1 MRSGHPRPF
10 PVGCGDKSRPVV
22 FRAQSA
28 GAPESGGAECR
39 SGRLRYVTDRDRSC
53 SRAPKICANAPYR
66 RLGPRG
72 HCPKPPPTPPGTPPW
87 PSSRLSATLAA
98 AFSRGGDGGGRRP
111 EPLVYGSPGWR
122 WRKFSGQGGAGRQ
135 APNPRSPDERAQDTS
150 RGPRPPHFAG
160 FAEFAKFALRIRLLS
175 FFDYALSTAAAGLQ
189 QGCVSPRNPENAP
202 LGKFIRGYFPPDNF
216 P

>member
-1 MRSGHPRPF
+1 M
-10 PVGCGDKSRPVV
+10 
-22 FRAQSA
+22 
-28 GAPESGGAECR
+28 
-39 SGRLRYVTDRDRSC
+39 TDRDRSC

-135 APNPRSPDERAQDTS
+135 APNPRSPEERAQDTS

-189 QGCVSPRNPENAP
+189 QGCSRGVFHPGTRKTPLLENLSGAIFPRIIFPKAFFIFRGKPCPGFSPENFYDP
-202 LGKFIRGYFPPDNF
+202 GLLVTGIHTS
-216 P
+216 